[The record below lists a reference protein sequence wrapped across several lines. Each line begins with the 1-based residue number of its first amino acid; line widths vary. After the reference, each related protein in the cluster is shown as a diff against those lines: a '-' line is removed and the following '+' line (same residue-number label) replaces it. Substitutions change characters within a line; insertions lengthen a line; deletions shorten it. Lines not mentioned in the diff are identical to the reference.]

1 MIVNDTESAS
11 RQLSGQVCVLGC
23 VHTQIAVPLTRTLD
37 CFSAAAV
44 LDLLEMQA
52 HHLVA
57 SINKAPIGLLIKN
70 SFSSS
75 SHFIH
80 RSPDFNQIGIR
91 SLSHFWRDSVSTW
104 HLPKTRSG
112 VHTGQAFFSSLPPGP
127 DRSSSYKC
135 HRFFSMLSN
144 IHRLCLKNIVSLD
157 SGPQESLRVFVYHC
171 NWGSTP
177 FHSFWGCFS
186 PS

>member
-1 MIVNDTESAS
+1 MIDTESAG

-23 VHTQIAVPLTRTLD
+23 VHAQIAVPLTRTLD

-52 HHLVA
+52 HQLVA

-75 SHFIH
+75 SHLIH

-112 VHTGQAFFSSLPPGP
+112 LHTGQAFFSSLPPSLSRENP
-127 DRSSSYKC
+127 FLYCANELSRVDETRPRS
-135 HRFFSMLSN
+135 LA
-144 IHRLCLKNIVSLD
+144 
-157 SGPQESLRVFVYHC
+157 
-171 NWGSTP
+171 
-177 FHSFWGCFS
+177 
-186 PS
+186 PSWIIC